1 MKPLSMKPLRTENY
15 QNIVVLT
22 GAGVSAASGLS
33 TFRGPDGQWQH
44 ELLAVSDGR
53 RLPEL
58 LPEMWRL
65 YGKARAGLGGIEP
78 NAAHFALANWQRKW
92 GDSRQ
97 ITLVTQN
104 VDGLHQK
111 AGSPQVTE
119 IHGSLLETCC
129 TNSECASQPFFDGN
143 IPDSVPL
150 CALCGHFL
158 RPNITLFHESLPL
171 DAITRVKRA
180 LRNCD
185 LFLSIGTSGVVSPA
199 SDFVRAAAYAGAR
212 TIYLNLTPLES
223 ASPFEENLVGR
234 AEEIL
239 PDYLD

>member
-1 MKPLSMKPLRTENY
+1 MQPLDTQKY
-15 QNIVVLT
+15 QRIVVLT

-33 TFRGPDGQWQH
+33 TFRGPDGKWQH

-58 LPEMWRL
+58 LPEMWRA
-65 YGKARAGLGGIEP
+65 YGKARHGLQGVLP
-78 NAAHFALANWQRKW
+78 NAAHLALARWQQKW

-111 AGSPQVTE
+111 AGSSDVIE
-119 IHGSLLETCC
+119 IHGSLLETRC
-129 TNSECASQPFFDGN
+129 TNPDCASQPFFDLE
-143 IPDSVPL
+143 IPDTVPL
-150 CALCGHFL
+150 CARCGHFL
-158 RPNITLFHESLPL
+158 RPNITLFHEALPL

-180 LRNCD
+180 LRECD
-185 LFLSIGTSGVVSPA
+185 LFLSIGTSGVVAPA
-199 SDFVRAAAYAGAR
+199 SDFVRGAALAGAR
-212 TIYLNLTPLES
+212 TVYLNLTPLES
-223 ASPFEENLVGR
+223 ASPFEASILGR

-239 PDYLD
+239 PDWLD

>member
-1 MKPLSMKPLRTENY
+1 MKPLQTENY
-15 QNIVVLT
+15 RRIVVLT

-33 TFRGPDGQWQH
+33 TFRGPDGKWQH

-53 RLPEL
+53 RIPEL

-65 YGKARAGLGGIEP
+65 YGKARAGLEGVVP
-78 NAAHFALANWQRKW
+78 NAAHFALAQWQCKW
-92 GDSRQ
+92 DDSRQ

-111 AGSPQVTE
+111 AGSPDVTE
-119 IHGSLLETCC
+119 IHGSLLETRC
-129 TNSECASQPFFDGN
+129 TNSECDSRPFLDLE
-143 IPDSVPL
+143 IPESVPL
-150 CALCGHFL
+150 CAVCGSFL
-158 RPNITLFHESLPL
+158 RPNITLFHEALPL

-180 LRNCD
+180 LRDCD

-199 SDFVRAAAYAGAR
+199 SDFVRGAAYAGAR
-212 TIYLNLTPLES
+212 TIYLNLTPLEA
-223 ASPFEENLVGR
+223 ASPFEENIVGR

-239 PDYLD
+239 PDFMDAGQ